1 MAGTAAILVGAK
13 LLVGLFGTVALI
25 GSVLATL
32 ANPVFLGVL
41 AIAASGMGAKWMLDR
56 INEHFA
62 DDPTGEKNDVGGPIP
77 GAPKDA
83 NPGDYFQDNK
93 GKWWI
98 KQDFDSSNGGW
109 SGPRNKPP
117 SSRTLK
123 FSGGVELQRQ
133 GSINKVNKS
142 QNLSVSGSGTAKIT
156 TINLPGITEG
166 SIPQGSSTVATA
178 VPNISATNFSDPY
191 RQLTPNIYGIY
202 V

>member
-1 MAGTAAILVGAK
+1 MALPAV
-13 LLVGLFGTVALI
+13 
-25 GSVLATL
+25 VL
-32 ANPVFLGVL
+32 G
-41 AIAASGMGAKWMLDR
+41 I
-56 INEHFA
+56 
-62 DDPTGEKNDVGGPIP
+62 
-77 GAPKDA
+77 
-83 NPGDYFQDNK
+83 
-93 GKWWI
+93 GKWWV
-98 KQDFDSSNGGW
+98 KQIDDSSNGGW
-109 SGPRNKPP
+109 GGPFRQPPRN
-117 SSRTLK
+117 SIL
-123 FSGGVELQRQ
+123 GGVELQRQ